1 MNSVMAERLRPGPPG
16 ERRPS
21 SRPSGS
27 RARVRGRLPDVR
39 PPPPTSEAEAE
50 VEAGPEDAL
59 VQLRV
64 AELEVVGDPRP
75 EREASRQ
82 VEVEV
87 ELRPGDEP
95 GLDALAVDAAEVGG
109 QVRPH
114 EAQVGRE
121 AEAQHRAPRQPV
133 VGRVEGV
140 EDVLLQRQRAEA
152 RHGAERELRA
162 AEVALGVVL
171 AVTLVLLLEV
181 VPVDRAEAEDEAL
194 RPLRLARWGRRGR
207 GPRPGALRRGPRA

>member
-1 MNSVMAERLRPGPPG
+1 MGLSLGP
-16 ERRPS
+16 S
-21 SRPSGS
+21 
-27 RARVRGRLPDVR
+27 AAA
-39 PPPPTSEAEAE
+39 SEAEAE

-87 ELRPGDEP
+87 QLGTGDEAR
-95 GLDALAVDAAEVGG
+95 LDALAVDAAEVRG

-114 EAQVGRE
+114 EAQVRRE
-121 AEAQHRAPRQPV
+121 AEAQDRASRQPV

-152 RHGAERELRA
+152 RQGAERELGA

-171 AVTLVLLLEV
+171 AVALVLLLEV
-181 VPVDRAEAEDEAL
+181 VPVDRAEAE
-194 RPLRLARWGRRGR
+194 G
-207 GPRPGALRRGPRA
+207 

>member
-1 MNSVMAERLRPGPPG
+1 MIWAAASGGDPSLVRRAAARGSARRLR
-16 ERRPS
+16 
-21 SRPSGS
+21 
-27 RARVRGRLPDVR
+27 DFR

-59 VQLRV
+59 VPARV
-64 AELEVVGDPRP
+64 AELEVVGDPGP

-95 GLDALAVDAAEVGG
+95 RLHPFAVDPPDVDG

-121 AEAQHRAPRQPV
+121 AEAQDRAPRHPV
-133 VGRVEGV
+133 VRRVEGV
-140 EDVLLQRQRAEA
+140 EDVLLERQRAEA
-152 RHGAERELRA
+152 RQGAERDLRA
-162 AEVALGVVL
+162 AEAVLGP
-171 AVTLVLLLEV
+171 AVLLPEV
-181 VPVDRAEAEDEAL
+181 VPIDRAAAD
-194 RPLRLARWGRRGR
+194 
-207 GPRPGALRRGPRA
+207 